1 MFFRRLRQRVAS
13 IKMAVD
19 RLEFECEQ
27 NWKRLNKIEELID
40 ERFEQIYKY
49 TDEKYRRVD
58 EWDSLQRE
66 KINVITDHL
75 GIELDNGVHVII
87 DSLIDSETNSN

>member
-1 MFFRRLRQRVAS
+1 MFFRGLRQRVAS
-13 IKMAVD
+13 IHMAVN

-40 ERFEQIYKY
+40 KRFEQIYKY
-49 TDEKYRRVD
+49 TDDKFKSVSD
-58 EWDSLQRE
+58 WDDLQRE

-75 GIELDNGVHVII
+75 SIELDNGVHV
-87 DSLIDSETNSN
+87 LTDSETNSN